1 MNYEFLI
8 MNYPPSPLLSH
19 FTKICNP
26 VADFFAYLCTRM
38 QKKLHLFS
46 LWAATLLMLLTTVV
60 THHHHEDFV
69 CIASDAP
76 SACTGDAESE
86 GATHAEHRHT
96 DRETCRIHQ
105 LHHFIISKSQQKSE
119 DSHATHLSPS
129 ILFAMPQHPAVL
141 PQTANDTPCRHFLQP
156 MLPQGA
162 SHALSK
168 RGPPSVG

>member
-8 MNYPPSPLLSH
+8 MNYPPSPFLSH
-19 FTKICNP
+19 FTKFCNR
-26 VADFFAYLCTRM
+26 VAEFFVYLCTRM

-162 SHALSK
+162 PHALSK
-168 RGPPSVG
+168 RGPPRV

>member
-19 FTKICNP
+19 FTKFCNP

-119 DSHATHLSPS
+119 DGHAAAPRRTAADRQRHSL
-129 ILFAMPQHPAVL
+129 PAL
-141 PQTANDTPCRHFLQP
+141 PATDAPARRIARAVET
-156 MLPQGA
+156 GTTE
-162 SHALSK
+162 
-168 RGPPSVG
+168 RGMKGRS